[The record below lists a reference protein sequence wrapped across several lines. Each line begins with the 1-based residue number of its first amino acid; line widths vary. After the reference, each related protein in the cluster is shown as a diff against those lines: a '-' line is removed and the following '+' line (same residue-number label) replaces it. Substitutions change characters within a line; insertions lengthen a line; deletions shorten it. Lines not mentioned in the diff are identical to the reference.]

1 MLIYLCSQRE
11 ERGGEREE
19 MASLFGERGSEEG
32 AKEERKAHHAAA
44 EAAEEVEK
52 TASIVLCDYVSEE
65 EAAEVS
71 EEMYEH
77 VFSITYD
84 ALMRRFSTKHVFFR
98 KEELAKEVAAQ
109 VAEEIGMIASI
120 YLSDFTDTDKAIE
133 GGMRVKEDVRIA
145 VHDAIMR
152 NF

>member
-1 MLIYLCSQRE
+1 MR
-11 ERGGEREE
+11 RKV
-19 MASLFGERGSEEG
+19 ASLLTAARVLLGFGVEG
-32 AKEERKAHHAAA
+32 RRERKAHDAAT

-71 EEMYEH
+71 EALYGL
-77 VFSITYD
+77 VFSTTYD
-84 ALMRRFSTKHVFFR
+84 ALIKRFSAKRVRFR
-98 KEELAKEVAAQ
+98 KEDLAREVAGQ
-109 VAEEIGMIASI
+109 VAEEIGIIVSI
-120 YLSDFTDTDKAIE
+120 CIGDFTDIEKAIE
-133 GGMRVKEDVRIA
+133 GGAKVREDVRIA